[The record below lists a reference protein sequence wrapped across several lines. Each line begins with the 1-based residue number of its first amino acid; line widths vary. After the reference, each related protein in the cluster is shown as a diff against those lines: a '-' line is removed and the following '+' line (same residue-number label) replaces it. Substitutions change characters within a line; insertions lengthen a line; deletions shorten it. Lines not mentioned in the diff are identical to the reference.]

1 MTSSPQ
7 SLTLLAEVEKAGGVF
22 LGPNGQP
29 VGLQLPPGLPYDR
42 YEAIGKMFW
51 AAHELTRWCVGDWI
65 AYGEDEYRDD
75 IYLQAVGMTGLSKNT
90 LENYASASRMVPPQ
104 RRRPNVSHSI
114 HVEVKGLPPNSQ
126 RRLLAKAERDHL
138 TKEAVRELVREENGH
153 PPKPIERELCP
164 ECRRP
169 L

>member
-1 MTSSPQ
+1 MTEPQ

-22 LGPNGQP
+22 LGPNGHP
-29 VGLQLPPGLPYDR
+29 VGLQLPPGLPFER
-42 YEAIGKMFW
+42 YEALLLMFW
-51 AAHELTRWCVGDWI
+51 EVHELSRFVIGDLL
-65 AYGEDEYRDD
+65 AAAEDEYRDD
-75 IYLQAVGMTGLSKNT
+75 LYLQAVAMTGLSYNT
-90 LENYASASRMVPPQ
+90 LQNYASASRMVPPS
-104 RRRPNVSHSI
+104 RRRTPAVSHSI

-126 RRLLAKAERDHL
+126 RRLLARAEREQL

-164 ECRRP
+164 ECKRP